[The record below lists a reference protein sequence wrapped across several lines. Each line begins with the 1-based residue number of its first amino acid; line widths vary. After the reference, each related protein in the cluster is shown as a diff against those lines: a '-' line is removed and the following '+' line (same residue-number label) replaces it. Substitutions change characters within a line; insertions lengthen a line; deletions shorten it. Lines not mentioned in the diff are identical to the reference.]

1 MLRAPRLFGLAIPA
15 ILASFSGTS
24 ALAQQRTMAPSD
36 FVNWLPITDADRQ
49 LKAPLVEK
57 DAGAEVLEWRVHI
70 VDELLSNTD
79 FQRVLY
85 HYVRLKIFDEKGK
98 EKAATIDLTYGD
110 KRNILDVAGRTI
122 KNDGTIVE
130 LDKKAVFKRDLVRAG
145 RLTRKAVSFAMPG
158 VEPGAIVE
166 YRWKE
171 SVDDHAIY
179 YVRLKFQQ
187 DFPVE
192 RVTYFFRP
200 LPREIAG
207 TYQMFMVPFNCKPSA
222 FKIENDGYTSTTVE
236 NIPAL
241 REEPYSPSEPNLE
254 AWALLHYQQGDR
266 SNPDKYWNDIGKRGY
281 QELKDALKTNADIK
295 SAAAEATANAKNDDE
310 KIAALIGAVRSDV
323 RNLYDTSVTD
333 ADRQKYIKSLP
344 KDRLRNATEIFKSGI
359 GTANE
364 MNVVFA
370 AMAQQSGLEA
380 RPALVASRNERIFH
394 PKVTVDEYFIDNID
408 MAVKQGDDWKIL
420 DVSTKLLPP
429 GMISW
434 REEGM
439 YALITDPKNPTF
451 IQTHAAPPEAS
462 AETRSA
468 MLQLSTDGTLAGDVE
483 ESYSGHRG
491 EDYRYQLKDKSPA
504 QREEWLH
511 DRVTRMFP
519 DADVTAIK
527 IEFAD
532 DPTHPLR
539 ATYHLDAPRYAQVT
553 GKRLLFQTSPFH
565 RAVASPFSSS
575 ERRAA
580 VEFPYAWKESDQV
593 VFKLPAHWALDNSDS
608 PGRLELGK
616 PGYYEGALS
625 ITKNNELISKRELVF
640 GREGNLYY
648 QPNVYPQ
655 IKKVFDQIQLRD
667 QHSIALKEAN

>member
-1 MLRAPRLFGLAIPA
+1 MFRPPRQFGLAIFA
-15 ILASFSGTS
+15 ILASFSGTL
-24 ALAQQRTMAPSD
+24 AFAQQRTMAPSD

-70 VDELLSNTD
+70 VDELLSGRE
-79 FQRVLY
+79 FQRVFY

-98 EKAATIDLTYGD
+98 QRAATIDLTYGD
-110 KRNILDVAGRTI
+110 KRNILDVAGRTT
-122 KNDGTIVE
+122 KSDGTVVE

-187 DFPVE
+187 EFPVE

-207 TYQMFMVPFNCKPSA
+207 TYQMFMSPFNCKPSA

-236 NIPAL
+236 NVPSL

-254 AWALLHYQQGDR
+254 AWALLHYQQGTRD
-266 SNPDKYWNDIGKRGY
+266 NPDKYWSDIGKRGY

-295 SAAAEATANAKNDDE
+295 SAAAEATANAKKDDE
-310 KIAALIGAVRSDV
+310 KIAALIGSVRSHV
-323 RNLYDTSVTD
+323 HGLFDTGVSD
-333 ADRQKYIKSLP
+333 ADREKYVKGLP
-344 KDRLRNATEIFKSGI
+344 KDRLRTAAEIFKSGI
-359 GTANE
+359 GTSNE

-370 AMAQQSGLEA
+370 AMAQQAGLEA
-380 RPALVASRNERIFH
+380 RPALVASRNELIFH
-394 PKVTVDEYFIDNID
+394 PKATVDEYFIDNID
-408 MAVKQGDDWKIL
+408 MAVKQGDAWKIL
-420 DVSTKLLPP
+420 DVSTKQLPP

-439 YALITDPKNPTF
+439 YALITDPKNSTF
-451 IQTHAAPPEAS
+451 IQTPIAPPEDS
-462 AETRSA
+462 AETRVA

-491 EDYRYQLKDKSPA
+491 EDYRYQLKDKSAA

-519 DADVTAIK
+519 DAEVTAIK

-532 DPTHPLR
+532 DPTHPLH
-539 ATYHLDAPRYAQVT
+539 ATYHMEAPRYAQVT
-553 GKRLLFQTSPFH
+553 GKRLLFQTFPFH
-565 RAVASPFSSS
+565 RAIASPFSSS
-575 ERRAA
+575 ERHAA
-580 VEFPYAWKESDQV
+580 VEFPYAWKESDQIL
-593 VFKLPAHWALDNSDS
+593 FKLPAHWALDNSDS
-608 PGRLELGK
+608 PGRMELGK
-616 PGYYEGALS
+616 PGYYDGVLS

-640 GREGNLYY
+640 GRGGNLYY
-648 QPNVYPQ
+648 PPNVYSQ
-655 IKKVFDQIQLRD
+655 VKNAFDQIQLRD

>member
-1 MLRAPRLFGLAIPA
+1 M
-15 ILASFSGTS
+15 
-24 ALAQQRTMAPSD
+24 
-36 FVNWLPITDADRQ
+36 
-49 LKAPLVEK
+49 
-57 DAGAEVLEWRVHI
+57 
-70 VDELLSNTD
+70 
-79 FQRVLY
+79 LY

-98 EKAATIDLTYGD
+98 EKAATIDLPYGD

-145 RLTRKAVSFAMPG
+145 RLTRKVVSFAMPG

-187 DFPVE
+187 EFPVE
-192 RVTYFFRP
+192 RVTYFFKP

-207 TYQMFMVPFNCKPSA
+207 TYQMFMTPFNCKPST

-236 NIPAL
+236 NVPAL
-241 REEPYSPSEPNLE
+241 HEEPYSPSEPNLE

-281 QELKDALKTNADIK
+281 QELKGTLKTNADIK
-295 SAAAEATANAKNDDE
+295 SAAADVTAKAKNDDE
-310 KIAALIGAVRSDV
+310 KIAALVSAVRSRV
-323 RNLYDTSVTD
+323 RNVYDTGVTD
-333 ADRQKYIKSLP
+333 ADREKYVKSLP
-344 KDRLRNATEIFKSGI
+344 KDRLRNATEIFKSGL

-380 RPALVASRNERIFH
+380 RPALVASRNELIFH
-394 PKVTVDEYFIDNID
+394 PKATVDEYFIDNID
-408 MAVKQGDDWKIL
+408 MAVKQGDAWKIL

-451 IQTHAAPPEAS
+451 IQTHAAPPEDS

-468 MLQLSTDGTLAGDVE
+468 VLQLSTDGTLAGDVE

-519 DADVTAIK
+519 DAEVTAIK

-532 DPTHPLR
+532 DPTHSAPRHLPSGRPALR
-539 ATYHLDAPRYAQVT
+539 ASHRQASAVPDLPVSSRHRFAVFCLGSPRRRRISLCLEGV
-553 GKRLLFQTSPFH
+553 RSNSFQ
-565 RAVASPFSSS
+565 
-575 ERRAA
+575 AA
-580 VEFPYAWKESDQV
+580 
-593 VFKLPAHWALDNSDS
+593 
-608 PGRLELGK
+608 
-616 PGYYEGALS
+616 GALGA
-625 ITKNNELISKRELVF
+625 R
-640 GREGNLYY
+640 
-648 QPNVYPQ
+648 
-655 IKKVFDQIQLRD
+655 QLG
-667 QHSIALKEAN
+667 

>member
-1 MLRAPRLFGLAIPA
+1 MFRAPRVFGLAIFTIAA
-15 ILASFSGTS
+15 IFSGTS
-24 ALAQQRTMAPSD
+24 ARAQQRTIAPPE
-36 FVNWLPITDADRQ
+36 FQNWLPVTDADRQ

-57 DAGAEVLEWRVHI
+57 DAGAEVLQWRVHV

-79 FQRVLY
+79 FQRVFY

-122 KNDGTIVE
+122 KSDGTIVE

-166 YRWKE
+166 YRWRE

-179 YVRLKFQQ
+179 YVRLQFQQ

-192 RVTYFFRP
+192 RVTYFFKP

-207 TYQMFMVPFNCKPSA
+207 SYQMFMSPFNCKPST

-236 NIPAL
+236 NVPAL
-241 REEPYSPSEPNLE
+241 REEPFSPSQPNLE

-266 SNPDKYWNDIGKRGY
+266 SNPDKYWSEIGKHGY
-281 QELKDALKTNADIK
+281 QELKDALKSNADIK

-310 KIAALIGAVRSDV
+310 KIAALIGAVRSRV
-323 RNLYDTSVTD
+323 HGLFDTGVTE
-333 ADRQKYIKSLP
+333 AEREKYIKSLP
-344 KDRLRNATEIFKSGI
+344 KDRIRNAAEIFKSGL

-370 AMAQQSGLEA
+370 AMAQQVGIET
-380 RPALVASRNERIFH
+380 RPALVANRNEIIFH
-394 PKVTVDEYFIDNID
+394 PKVTLDEYFIGNVD
-408 MAVKQGDDWKIL
+408 MAVKQGEGWKIF

-439 YALITDPKNPTF
+439 YALITDPKNSTF
-451 IQTHAAPPEAS
+451 IETPAAPPEAS

-468 MLQLSTDGTLAGDVE
+468 MLSLSTDGTLAGDVE

-491 EDYRYQLKDKSPA
+491 EDYRYQIKDKSPA

-519 DADVTAIK
+519 DSEVTAIK
-527 IEFAD
+527 IEFTD
-532 DPTHPLR
+532 DPTHPLH
-539 ATYHLDAPRYAQVT
+539 ATYHLEAPRYAQVT
-553 GKRLLFQTSPFH
+553 GKRLLFQTFPFH

-575 ERRAA
+575 ERHAA
-580 VEFPYAWKESDQV
+580 VEFPYAWKESDQI
-593 VFKLPAHWALDNSDS
+593 VFKLPVHWTLDNSDS
-608 PGRLELGK
+608 PGRMELGK
-616 PGYYEGALS
+616 PGYYDGALS

-640 GREGNLYY
+640 GREGALYY
-648 QPNVYPQ
+648 EPKIYPQ
-655 IKKVFDQIQLRD
+655 IKNAFDQIQLRD
-667 QHSIALKEAN
+667 QHSIALKESN

>member
-36 FVNWLPITDADRQ
+36 FVAWLPITDADRQ

-171 SVDDHAIY
+171 AVDDHAIY

-187 DFPVE
+187 EFPVE
-192 RVTYFFRP
+192 RVTYFFKP
-200 LPREIAG
+200 LPPEIAG
-207 TYQMFMVPFNCKPSA
+207 TYQMFMSPFNCKPSA

-236 NIPAL
+236 NVPAL

-254 AWALLHYQQGDR
+254 AWALLHYQQGTRD
-266 SNPDKYWNDIGKRGY
+266 NPDKYWSDIGKHGY
-281 QELKDALKTNADIK
+281 QQLKDAVKSNAEIK
-295 SAAAEATANAKNDDE
+295 SAAAEATANATNDDE
-310 KIAALIGAVRSDV
+310 KIAALIAAVRSRVHGLFD
-323 RNLYDTSVTD
+323 SGVTD
-333 ADRQKYIKSLP
+333 ADREKYIKSLP
-344 KDRLRNATEIFKSGI
+344 KDRIRNAAEIFKSGL
-359 GTANE
+359 GTASE

-370 AMAQQSGLEA
+370 AMAQQAGIEA
-380 RPALVASRNERIFH
+380 RPALVASRNEIIFN
-394 PKVTVDEYFIDNID
+394 PKATVDEYFIDNVD
-408 MAVKQGDDWKIL
+408 MAVKQGEGWKIF
-420 DVSTKLLPP
+420 DVSTRLLPP

-434 REEGM
+434 HEEGM
-439 YALITDPKNPTF
+439 YALITDPKKSTF
-451 IQTHAAPPEAS
+451 IETPAAPPEAS
-462 AETRSA
+462 SETRTA
-468 MLQLSTDGTLAGDVE
+468 MLTLSTEGTLSGDVQ

-491 EDYRYQLKDKSPA
+491 EDYRYQIKDKSPA

-519 DADVTAIK
+519 DAEVTAIK

-565 RAVASPFSSS
+565 RAIASPFSSS
-575 ERRAA
+575 ERHAP
-580 VEFPYAWKESDQV
+580 VEFPYAWREVDDVHFQ
-593 VFKLPAHWALDNSDS
+593 LPAHWALDNSDS
-608 PGRLELGK
+608 PGRMDLGK
-616 PGYYEGALS
+616 PGFYDAALS
-625 ITKNNELISKRELVF
+625 ITKSNELISKRELVF
-640 GREGNLYY
+640 GRGGALFYE
-648 QPNVYPQ
+648 PKIYPQ
-655 IKKVFDQIQLRD
+655 VKNAFDQIQLRD
-667 QHSIALKEAN
+667 QHSIALKESN

>member
-1 MLRAPRLFGLAIPA
+1 MSSPSRLFGLAIPA
-15 ILASFSGTS
+15 ILASFT

-49 LKAPLVEK
+49 LKAPSVDK
-57 DAGAEVLEWRVHI
+57 DAGAEVLQWRVHV

-98 EKAATIDLTYGD
+98 AKASTIDLPYGD

-171 SVDDHAIY
+171 SIDDHAIY

-187 DFPVE
+187 EFPVE

-207 TYQMFMVPFNCKPSA
+207 TYQMFMSPFNCKPSA

-236 NIPAL
+236 NVPAL

-266 SNPDKYWNDIGKRGY
+266 SNPDKYWSDIGKRGY
-281 QELKDALKTNADIK
+281 QQLKDALKTNAEIK

-310 KIAALIGAVRSDV
+310 KIAALIATVRARVHGLFDA
-323 RNLYDTSVTD
+323 NVTE
-333 ADRQKYIKSLP
+333 ADREKYVKSLP
-344 KDRLRNATEIFKSGI
+344 KDRLRTAAEIFKGGI
-359 GTANE
+359 GTPNE

-370 AMAQQSGLEA
+370 AMAQQIGLEA
-380 RPALVASRNERIFH
+380 RPALVASRNELIFH
-394 PKVTVDEYFIDNID
+394 PKATVDEYFIDNID
-408 MAVKQGDDWKIL
+408 MAVKQGDAWKIL
-420 DVSTKLLPP
+420 DVSTKQLPP

-439 YALITDPKNPTF
+439 YALITDPKNSTF
-451 IQTHAAPPEAS
+451 IETPIAPPEAS
-462 AETRSA
+462 AETRVA
-468 MLQLSTDGTLAGDVE
+468 VLQLSTDGTLAGDVE

-491 EDYRYQLKDKSPA
+491 EDYRYQIKDKSAA

-519 DADVTAIK
+519 DAEVTAIK

-532 DPTHPLR
+532 DSTHPLH

-553 GKRLLFQTSPFH
+553 GKRLLFQTFPFH
-565 RAVASPFSSS
+565 RAIASPFSSS
-575 ERRAA
+575 DRHAA
-580 VEFPYAWKESDQV
+580 VEFPYAWKESDQIL
-593 VFKLPAHWALDNSDS
+593 FKLPPHWALDNSDS
-608 PGRLELGK
+608 PGRMELGK
-616 PGYYEGALS
+616 PGYYDGRLS
-625 ITKNNELISKRELVF
+625 ITKDNELISKRELVF
-640 GREGNLYY
+640 GREGNLYF
-648 QPNVYPQ
+648 QPSVYPQ
-655 IKKVFDQIQLRD
+655 VKNAFDQIQLRD
-667 QHSIALKEAN
+667 QHSIALKESN